1 MLRRKENP
9 GTASF
14 VHIVPMKSH
23 YSLTDAQFEQ
33 QFANAVLDPAVFTH
47 EAHLRLAWI
56 HLNQYGLETAIEN
69 VVQQLKHYTKA
80 VGAADKYNETVTIAA
95 VYAVQ
100 HFKIRSSSSDFVT
113 FLSENSQLK
122 TNFKDLLNTHYQTN
136 IFQSAHAKATF
147 LAPELLPFD

>member
-1 MLRRKENP
+1 
-9 GTASF
+9 
-14 VHIVPMKSH
+14 MKSH
-23 YSLTDAQFEQ
+23 YSLTDAQFER
-33 QFANAVLDPAVFTH
+33 QFANAALDPAFFTH

-56 HLNQYGLETAIEN
+56 HLDKYGLETAIEN
-69 VVQQLKHYTKA
+69 VAEQLKHYTKA

-100 HFKIRSSSSDFVT
+100 HFKIRSACPDFAT
-113 FLSENSQLK
+113 FLSENSRLK

-136 IFQSAHAKATF
+136 IFQSEHARTTF